1 MLSTGNSQL
10 DSKIKN
16 EIASSSSLKST
27 HQVTAEWNYNS
38 YTLFADI
45 GCYLTNALDSTS
57 YDNGIQKKQYTG
69 EVISGQTN
77 ILLEDDVKRK
87 NYTPLKD
94 VFKPNR
100 PNPGIVHSV
109 ATVGGSSNTLIGMSD
124 ALNMKA
130 VFNTSGEDTRLY
142 PIARN
147 AVYRY
152 WNSAR
157 TINGVEYGVSNS
169 SKDITYA
176 APFIKYG
183 SDIKVNKIRVKT
195 QKHLGYPLKYRV
207 DTFDGTSWST
217 AYQATGSEKSI
228 SSLSYLNRYYTFT
241 MPSDHG
247 MNKLDDVRLSRNNR
261 VYTVSSVSGNDVTF
275 YSRSA
280 ISGITAGDTLTVVN
294 MSDGILDIYYDP
306 SSNSWGRWTP
316 FEHASDEKV
325 VVDFSTNGVGTK
337 TIEGVRFVAE
347 KMSEVGVPLE
357 LIEISPRLVADITNS
372 VISFDISSSMNESSF
387 GLPVGAIVSS
397 SGNLKL
403 SNSNRF
409 FSKNNSNSILQ
420 DILKPNIEIKLFQ
433 KLTIEGIDYRFP
445 MKTMYTDIWDE
456 SEDFTVSTRTE
467 DYFKFFKEITSPDI
481 VVANNSG
488 IPTSVAILM
497 LLDNIGFTGFRFEK
511 TNNLADAEDFVMD
524 FFYSNK
530 EKTVMETLEA
540 IAVSTQTSMYVE
552 YDSKMGNE
560 LVAMTKEKV
569 LRKTGTKDFWM
580 IGNDTPKVDS
590 GISYVSNIASF
601 NESSEPPITDIN
613 ISYAGIGIEKK
624 SFSLLS
630 KPVDKTRA
638 VLESP
643 DFGVAFLNRDLKYT
657 TDIIWQPSTDKN
669 NPENYLA
676 AAALIKDISETR
688 PTTFFGSTSVN
699 ALNKDNAIRA
709 FCELSNAKNYME
721 ITLDN
726 SSINTFSNTY
736 SGYVLVE
743 SEVIR
748 YSGIKFRIFDFA
760 KKNYKKV
767 ILFSK
772 EEYNNERSKLGQ
784 GGTIEPESLIV
795 YLELSYTQAGPLNK
809 NYFVVNDGRGQKNT
823 KIVKHIGSSTSK
835 EFLEANTDWK
845 RFGVAMYNTT
855 DFLSKNIVNGLT
867 ARNKINTFAP
877 SNTATSLGV
886 TQAIPGHLH
895 LSAPKSAMSNK
906 KNSGIKEAATVK
918 IGLPMNGISE
928 QIITG
933 IFKTAK
939 VDGVNIPVRK
949 IGTRMRLFSDVQ
961 KNASGSEKLIKDG
974 VIAGIAWNISP
985 QDNSSAGTN
994 YTGFTGY
1001 VLEIEEVGTIDE
1013 QSIGSEQYRN
1023 LRLYKITGSDHKPT
1037 LLDNAWV
1044 NVSSTTVASLD
1055 YATSM
1060 LNAKSS
1066 SKSYATI
1073 FDLEVVIRP
1082 SGSSRSFDIYW
1093 EGQSVIS
1100 FKDTSPLN
1108 ETSNVGLITRGP
1120 SSAIYEYFYVFS
1132 SPDDVSPTHYSSFLT
1147 KGLSVPTSELA
1158 RTGILPEEV
1167 KINTDSDATIEYKG
1181 IFEDFGGIVR
1191 EVKRFDIRYKAPS
1204 IRPQLISLAKF
1215 NPNYYVSDFE
1225 TTGFGGSF
1233 WLYNTSNA
1241 PVQILDNSTNPL
1253 WISGFTLKQIS
1264 SGTLQSSKYIESSQ
1278 ESKILN
1284 DTYDINRGLYGR
1296 QEVSLSGDYINN
1308 LDQAKRL
1315 AEWVTDNL
1323 SNERKTIN
1331 LSIFPNPLFE
1341 LGDKVG
1347 LLYSDKEFTDENKTY
1362 TVSAISHSISNA
1374 GPNMQVSLKEC
1385 V

>member
-1 MLSTGNSQL
+1 MLSTGNVEL
-10 DSKIKN
+10 NAKIKN

-38 YTLFADI
+38 YTLFSDI
-45 GCYLTNALDSTS
+45 GCYLTNAIDSTS
-57 YDNGIQKKQYTG
+57 FDNGIQKKQYTG
-69 EVISGQTN
+69 EVVQGEN
-77 ILLEDDVKRK
+77 NVLLEDDIKRK
-87 NYTPLKD
+87 NYTPLRD
-94 VFKPNR
+94 VFKANR
-100 PNPGIVHSV
+100 PNPGIIHSV
-109 ATVGGSSNTLIGMSD
+109 STIGGSSNTLIGMSD
-124 ALNMKA
+124 ALNMKS

-142 PIARN
+142 PIAKN

-157 TINGVEYGVSNS
+157 TINGVEVGVSNS
-169 SKDITYA
+169 SNDITYA

-183 SDIKVNKIRVKT
+183 SAIKVNKIKIKT

-207 DTFDGTSWST
+207 DTFDGTTWST
-217 AYQATGSEKSI
+217 AYQATGVAKSI
-228 SSLSYLNRYYTFT
+228 SSLSYSNKYYTLT
-241 MPSDHG
+241 MPSGHG
-247 MNKLDDVRLSRNNR
+247 IQKLDDVKLSRNNL
-261 VYTVSSVSGNDVTF
+261 VYTVSSVSGNNVVF
-275 YSRSA
+275 YSTSA

-294 MSDGILDIYYDP
+294 MADGILDIYYDP
-306 SSNSWGRWTP
+306 TSNSWGRWTP
-316 FEHASDEKV
+316 FEHAADEKI
-325 VVDFSTNGVGTK
+325 VVDFSTSGTGTK
-337 TIEGVRFVAE
+337 SIQGIRFVAE
-347 KMSEVGVPLE
+347 KMSAVGVPLE
-357 LIEISPRLVADITNS
+357 LLEISPRLVADITNS

-403 SNSNRF
+403 SNADRY
-409 FSKNNSNSILQ
+409 FSKNNNNSILK
-420 DILKPNIEIKLFQ
+420 DIMKPNVEIKLFQ
-433 KLTIEGIDYRFP
+433 KLTIDSIDYRFP
-445 MKTMYTDIWDE
+445 LKTMYTNIWDE
-456 SEDFTVSTRTE
+456 SEDFTVSTSTE

-552 YDSKMGNE
+552 YDSKNGNE

-569 LRKTGTKDFWM
+569 LKKTDTKDFWM
-580 IGNDTPKVDS
+580 IGNDTAKSDS
-590 GISYVSNIASF
+590 GISYISNIASF

-624 SFSLLS
+624 SFTLLS
-630 KPVDKTRA
+630 KPVDITRA

-643 DFGVAFLNRDLKYT
+643 DFGVALNNRDLRYT
-657 TDIIWQPSTDKN
+657 TDIVWQPSTDKN

-676 AAALIKDISETR
+676 AATLIKDISVTR
-688 PTTFFGSTSVN
+688 PKTFFGSTSVT
-699 ALNKDNAIRA
+699 ALNKENAIRA
-709 FCELSNAKNYME
+709 FCELSDAKTYME
-721 ITLDN
+721 IVLDN
-726 SSINTFSNTY
+726 SSINNFSNTY

-748 YSGIKFRIFDFA
+748 YNGIRFKIFDFA

-772 EEYNNERSKLGQ
+772 EEYNNEKSKLGQ
-784 GGTIEPESLIV
+784 GGTIEPESLII
-795 YLELSYTQAGPLNK
+795 YLELSYTQSGPLNK
-809 NYFVVNDGRGQKNT
+809 TYFVINDGRGQKNT
-823 KIVKHIGSSTSK
+823 KIVKHIGASNSK

-845 RFGVAMYNTT
+845 RFGVAMYKTT
-855 DFLSKNIVNGLT
+855 DFLSKDIVNGLT
-867 ARNKINTFAP
+867 ARNKVNTFAP

-886 TQAIPGHLH
+886 SQTIPGHLH
-895 LSAPKSAMSNK
+895 ISAPKSAMSNK
-906 KNSGIKEAATVK
+906 KNSGIKEDATVK
-918 IGLPMNGISE
+918 LGLPMNGLSE

-939 VDGVNIPVRK
+939 VDGVKIPVRK

-974 VIAGIAWNISP
+974 IIAGIAWNISP
-985 QDNSSAGTN
+985 QDNVSTGTN

-1013 QSIGSEQYRN
+1013 QSIESEKYRN
-1023 LRLYKITGSDHKPT
+1023 LRLYKITGADHKPT

-1044 NVSSTTVASLD
+1044 NVSSTTTAGLD
-1055 YATSM
+1055 YGSAM
-1060 LNAKSS
+1060 LDAKGS

-1082 SGSSRSFDIYW
+1082 SGTSRNFDIYW

-1100 FKDTSPLN
+1100 FKDTSPLT
-1108 ETSNVGLITRGP
+1108 ETSNVGMITRGP

-1132 SPDDVSPTHYSSFLT
+1132 SPDDVSPSNYSGILT
-1147 KGLSVPTSELA
+1147 KGLKTTTSELA
-1158 RTGILPEEV
+1158 RRGMLPETV

-1181 IFEDFGGIVR
+1181 FFEDFGSLVR
-1191 EVKRFDIRYKAPS
+1191 EVKKFDVRYKAPS
-1204 IRPQLISLAKF
+1204 IKPQLISLASF

-1225 TTGFGGSF
+1225 TTGFGASF
-1233 WLYNTSNA
+1233 WLYNTSSS
-1241 PVQILDNSTNPL
+1241 PILIADNSTSPL
-1253 WISGFTLKQIS
+1253 WVAAFTLKQIS
-1264 SGTLQSSKYIESSQ
+1264 SGTLQSSKYVETSQ

-1296 QEVSLSGDYINN
+1296 QEVSLTGDYINN

-1315 AEWVTDNL
+1315 AEWVTTNL

-1331 LSIFPNPLFE
+1331 ISIFPNPLFE

-1347 LLYSDKEFTDENKTY
+1347 LLYSDKEYTDENKTY